1 MEVKMVVAA
10 KVGVGT
16 VVELAASVMVVSVM
30 RVMMVMVMV
39 PAGTVVV

>member
-16 VVELAASVMVVSVM
+16 VVELVASVMVVSVM

-39 PAGTVVV
+39 LAGMVVV